1 MFTTSSAGALRAG
14 AKTVCHNA
22 SLQRR
27 LFSVTSQ
34 RAGGFIVFKKGSNP
48 ELQER
53 LDTLYN
59 KIVLPSYLSKEQQ
72 RKLTKTK
79 YKEQLRND
87 PITMEIDGVI
97 HKFRYVDPLKDI
109 PSAYKLVK
117 QAVIRMEHEDFHNL
131 HLLLK
136 GYKRANRKLDQEL
149 THKIIKKAWENGRL
163 DAIIDCAKQVELTG
177 FKLDTPLVLSE
188 LLVGLQTPA
197 IESGFKA
204 ELLRKALKET
214 EKVIDLL
221 EFEGK
226 GHQPSERSK
235 TPRPFHH
242 EPMFLGLRL
251 NLAATLAVK
260 HRDGQD
266 VDGKVA
272 QYAEQLVHFW
282 PENTGI
288 LDLQPDA
295 AYEDPLNVQYLL
307 DRNNFLYHVS
317 PVLHGLQMA
326 AKVVDP
332 GLSMKLQNRADA
344 LENEIDQAYNW
355 PGRVRPEGERM
366 YQWMFDTEGMVKR
379 LREQQKQ
386 VREALALKQKEEAA
400 KKKGE
405 GEAEVEAEAE
415 ATP

>member
-14 AKTVCHNA
+14 ARRLETTVCHNA

-59 KIVLPSYLSKEQQ
+59 KIVLPSYLSQEQQ

-87 PITMEIDGVI
+87 PITMEIDGEI
-97 HKFRYVDPLKDI
+97 HKFRYVDPTKDI
-109 PSAYKLVK
+109 PSASKLVR
-117 QAVIRMEHEDFHNL
+117 QAVEHMQHEDYHNL
-131 HLLLK
+131 HLVLK
-136 GYKRANRKLDQEL
+136 GFKRANRKLHDEL
-149 THKIIKKAWENGRL
+149 ALHIIRKAHQADRL
-163 DAIIDCAKQVELTG
+163 DAVIDCAKQVELTG
-177 FKLDTPLVLSE
+177 FKLDSPLKLSS
-188 LLVGLQTPA
+188 LLVGAQTRA
-197 IESGFKA
+197 IESGFNPKPA
-204 ELLRKALKET
+204 KKALKQT

-226 GHQPSERSK
+226 RHQPSNRSK
-235 TPRPFHH
+235 TQRPFYH

-260 HRDGQD
+260 ARDGQD
-266 VDGKVA
+266 EDGKVT
-272 QYAEQLVHFW
+272 QYAEQMVHFW

-288 LDLQPDA
+288 LDLKPDA
-295 AYEDPLNVQYLL
+295 AYEDPQNVQYLL
-307 DRNNFLYHVS
+307 DRNEFLYHVS

-344 LENEIDQAYNW
+344 LEDEIRQAYEW
-355 PGRVRPEGERM
+355 DERM
-366 YQWMFDTEGMVKR
+366 PASGEVMYNWLFNTEEMLGRIKA
-379 LREQQKQ
+379 E
-386 VREALALKQKEEAA
+386 
-400 KKKGE
+400 KKKKV
-405 GEAEVEAEAE
+405 EAEVN
-415 ATP
+415 P

>member
-14 AKTVCHNA
+14 ARRLETTVCHNA
-22 SLQRR
+22 SHQRR

-59 KIVLPSYLSKEQQ
+59 KIVLPSYLSQEQQ

-87 PITMEIDGVI
+87 PITMEIDGEI
-97 HKFRYVDPLKDI
+97 HKFRYVDPTKDI
-109 PSAYKLVK
+109 PSASKLVR
-117 QAVIRMEHEDFHNL
+117 QAVEHMQHEDYHNL
-131 HLLLK
+131 HLVLK
-136 GYKRANRKLDQEL
+136 GFKRANRKLHDEL
-149 THKIIKKAWENGRL
+149 ALHIIRKAHQADRL
-163 DAIIDCAKQVELTG
+163 DAVIDCAKQVELTG
-177 FKLDTPLVLSE
+177 FKLDSPLKLSS
-188 LLVGLQTPA
+188 LLVGAQTRA
-197 IESGFKA
+197 IESGFNPKPA
-204 ELLRKALKET
+204 KKALKQT

-226 GHQPSERSK
+226 MHQPSNRSK
-235 TPRPFHH
+235 TRRPFYH

-260 HRDGQD
+260 AKDGQD
-266 VDGKVA
+266 EDGKVT
-272 QYAEQLVHFW
+272 QYAEQMVHFW

-295 AYEDPLNVQYLL
+295 AYEDPQNVQYLL
-307 DRNNFLYHVS
+307 DRNEFLYHVS

-344 LENEIDQAYNW
+344 LEDEIRQAYEW
-355 PGRVRPEGERM
+355 DERM
-366 YQWMFDTEGMVKR
+366 PASGEVMYNWLFNTEEMLGRIKA
-379 LREQQKQ
+379 E
-386 VREALALKQKEEAA
+386 
-400 KKKGE
+400 KKKKV
-405 GEAEVEAEAE
+405 EAEVN
-415 ATP
+415 P